1 MRFLVN
7 RKLLIFA
14 SVTLLAIACKPAETD
29 SNASAANSS
38 EGWTSSELN
47 LTVDECKA
55 SAQASAPTADAKEL
69 ERLCRCF
76 VNDAA
81 DSYDFE
87 HFSEYEAELVATFSR
102 TGGFE
107 RCQR

>member
-1 MRFLVN
+1 MRILPN
-7 RKLLIFA
+7 LKLIVCA
-14 SVTLLAIACKPAETD
+14 SVTILVLACKAAETD
-29 SNASAANSS
+29 SNETTANSS
-38 EGWTSSELN
+38 EGWTSAELN
-47 LTVDECKA
+47 LTLDECKT